1 MCDRW
6 RKEIKFCFTER
17 QTETDRDRSEWR
29 KMYRKLSANIFTQPI
44 EIFDILCPHSFII
57 SLAGFLNRTLH
68 EWRRTILWNCGN
80 FPCNP
85 RLVRLAIWWFC
96 VLMSSYS
103 IHKSREN
110 RTNNRTQHSNCV
122 LVWICS
128 QIAHF
133 KWRCFPHTWSHANIC
148 VFSSRNIFTVVP
160 SCQFRLNEL
169 IGEKKDEVALFIY
182 LWR

>member
-6 RKEIKFCFTER
+6 RKEVKFCFTER

-80 FPCNP
+80 FPCNL

-103 IHKSREN
+103 IHKSKEN
-110 RTNNRTQHSNCV
+110 RTNNRIQHSNCV

-128 QIAHF
+128 FH
-133 KWRCFPHTWSHANIC
+133 RPSHKLHI
-148 VFSSRNIFTVVP
+148 
-160 SCQFRLNEL
+160 LNEDASHIHDHMQTFVYFPAGIFSPL
-169 IGEKKDEVALFIY
+169 CHLANSA
-182 LWR
+182 